1 MGNAASKDWR
11 RVARDPKFAFQ
22 EMSSLLFIGGVV
34 LAGLFPWP
42 WFWLLQMNGEGPLLA
57 AAKYWVVLLPVSLT
71 ATGFRAWWMAAWR
84 CGAGL
89 RVVLVVGGQRRARVQ
104 VRRGMAMTLAKVVT
118 ASLTQGQD
126 AGRRRCRRRA
136 PVVRRAGTC
145 RNRYRSAF
153 GSHAFNLGQG
163 EQP

>member
-1 MGNAASKDWR
+1 MRLLNLNRIIVLSVLRVTMGNAASKDWR

-71 ATGFRAWWMAAWR
+71 ATGTVE
-84 CGAGL
+84 CCL
-89 RVVLVVGGQRRARVQ
+89 RSGREKDEL
-104 VRRGMAMTLAKVVT
+104 LEAKVADRVDVFGNVRVLLIGSLAGYVVT
-118 ASLTQGQD
+118 VVSGLLLGWL
-126 AGRRRCRRRA
+126 A
-136 PVVRRAGTC
+136 P
-145 RNRYRSAF
+145 F
-153 GSHAFNLGQG
+153 
-163 EQP
+163 

>member
-1 MGNAASKDWR
+1 MRLLNLNRIIVLSVLRVTMGNGASKDWR

-71 ATGFRAWWMAAWR
+71 ATGTVE
-84 CGAGL
+84 CDL
-89 RVVLVVGGQRRARVQ
+89 RSGREKDEL
-104 VRRGMAMTLAKVVT
+104 LEAKVADRVDVFGNVRVLLIGSLAGYVVT
-118 ASLTQGQD
+118 VVSGLLLGWL
-126 AGRRRCRRRA
+126 A
-136 PVVRRAGTC
+136 P
-145 RNRYRSAF
+145 F
-153 GSHAFNLGQG
+153 
-163 EQP
+163 